1 MIMRNKR
8 KISLLLFTLLL
19 VFSCTSPNLQFD
31 QSPKALLISAR
42 NTTAGAPRPLSLCN
56 SVPYITVWG
65 DGRVVK
71 PVYNAAYERQINI
84 GHVTKANLDEGLN
97 YLVKANFFSK
107 WPVEIGQSFR
117 GGV

>member
-56 SVPYITVWG
+56 SVLYITVWG